1 MAHLS
6 DALDYY
12 ALILEAQKKGCR
24 QVILTSDIMIKI
36 AEAFLTT
43 ESATI
48 TDIAFFVE
56 DDNLQKEIAK
66 LIELMRQNSAYW
78 GALKDKLKFLSEDD
92 SIDIKKISLQGKE
105 YPDTAEIFRKRLFHR
120 ANHGDSLWLHE
131 RYFVGNKQ
139 KHKYGF
145 SINRIALT
153 PEFIRSVDSY
163 YFWQCRY
170 YGESKSDFASARG

>member
-1 MAHLS
+1 MKMKTGKLFYGIEKKQVS
-6 DALDYY
+6 VVEYDSSSGDYY

-92 SIDIKKISLQGKE
+92 SIDIKKISLQGKN
-105 YPDTAEIFRKRLFHR
+105 DGGFLISLFVNGVISISES
-120 ANHGDSLWLHE
+120 AYSSLSKKL
-131 RYFVGNKQ
+131 
-139 KHKYGF
+139 
-145 SINRIALT
+145 S
-153 PEFIRSVDSY
+153 EFLKGCLR
-163 YFWQCRY
+163 
-170 YGESKSDFASARG
+170 

>member
-1 MAHLS
+1 MKTGKLFYGIEKKQVS
-6 DALDYY
+6 VVEYDSSSGDYY

-66 LIELMRQNSAYW
+66 LIELMHQNSAYW

-92 SIDIKKISLQGKE
+92 SIDIKKISLQGKN
-105 YPDTAEIFRKRLFHR
+105 DGGFLISLFVNGVISISES
-120 ANHGDSLWLHE
+120 AYSSLSEKL
-131 RYFVGNKQ
+131 
-139 KHKYGF
+139 
-145 SINRIALT
+145 S
-153 PEFIRSVDSY
+153 EFLKGCLR
-163 YFWQCRY
+163 
-170 YGESKSDFASARG
+170 

>member
-1 MAHLS
+1 MKTGKLFYGIEKKQVS
-6 DALDYY
+6 VVEYDSSSGDYY

-92 SIDIKKISLQGKE
+92 SIDIKKISLQGKN
-105 YPDTAEIFRKRLFHR
+105 DGGFLISLFVNGVISISES
-120 ANHGDSLWLHE
+120 AYSSLSEKL
-131 RYFVGNKQ
+131 
-139 KHKYGF
+139 
-145 SINRIALT
+145 S
-153 PEFIRSVDSY
+153 EFLKGCLR
-163 YFWQCRY
+163 
-170 YGESKSDFASARG
+170 

>member
-1 MAHLS
+1 MKMKTGKLFYGIEKKQVS
-6 DALDYY
+6 VVEYDSSSGDYY

-92 SIDIKKISLQGKE
+92 SIDIKKISLQGKN
-105 YPDTAEIFRKRLFHR
+105 DGGFLISLFV
-120 ANHGDSLWLHE
+120 NG
-131 RYFVGNKQ
+131 VI
-139 KHKYGF
+139 
-145 SINRIALT
+145 SISESAYSPLSEKLS
-153 PEFIRSVDSY
+153 EFLKGCLR
-163 YFWQCRY
+163 
-170 YGESKSDFASARG
+170 

>member
-1 MAHLS
+1 MKMKTGKLFYGIEKKQVS
-6 DALDYY
+6 VVEYDSSSGDYY

-78 GALKDKLKFLSEDD
+78 GALKD
-92 SIDIKKISLQGKE
+92 
-105 YPDTAEIFRKRLFHR
+105 
-120 ANHGDSLWLHE
+120 
-131 RYFVGNKQ
+131 
-139 KHKYGF
+139 
-145 SINRIALT
+145 
-153 PEFIRSVDSY
+153 
-163 YFWQCRY
+163 
-170 YGESKSDFASARG
+170 

>member
-1 MAHLS
+1 MKTGKLFYGIEKKQVS
-6 DALDYY
+6 VVEYDSSSGDYY

-78 GALKDKLKFLSEDD
+78 SALKDKLKFLSEDD
-92 SIDIKKISLQGKE
+92 SIDIKKISLQGKN
-105 YPDTAEIFRKRLFHR
+105 DGGFLISLFVNGVISISES
-120 ANHGDSLWLHE
+120 AYSSLSEKL
-131 RYFVGNKQ
+131 
-139 KHKYGF
+139 
-145 SINRIALT
+145 S
-153 PEFIRSVDSY
+153 EFLKGCLR
-163 YFWQCRY
+163 
-170 YGESKSDFASARG
+170 

>member
-1 MAHLS
+1 MKMKTGKLFYGIEKKQVS
-6 DALDYY
+6 VVEYDSSSGDYY

-66 LIELMRQNSAYW
+66 LIELMHQNSAYW
-78 GALKDKLKFLSEDD
+78 GALKDKLKFLPLMDGVVFSYK
-92 SIDIKKISLQGKE
+92 IKKMK
-105 YPDTAEIFRKRLFHR
+105 PD
-120 ANHGDSLWLHE
+120 
-131 RYFVGNKQ
+131 
-139 KHKYGF
+139 
-145 SINRIALT
+145 
-153 PEFIRSVDSY
+153 P
-163 YFWQCRY
+163 
-170 YGESKSDFASARG
+170 

>member
-1 MAHLS
+1 MKMKTGKLFYGIEKKQVS
-6 DALDYY
+6 VVEYDSSSGDYY

-92 SIDIKKISLQGKE
+92 SIDIKKISLQGKN
-105 YPDTAEIFRKRLFHR
+105 DGGFLISLFVNGVISISES
-120 ANHGDSLWLHE
+120 AYSSLSEKL
-131 RYFVGNKQ
+131 
-139 KHKYGF
+139 
-145 SINRIALT
+145 S
-153 PEFIRSVDSY
+153 EFLKGCLR
-163 YFWQCRY
+163 
-170 YGESKSDFASARG
+170 

>member
-1 MAHLS
+1 MKMKTGKLFYGIEKKQVS
-6 DALDYY
+6 VVEYDSSSGDYY

-66 LIELMRQNSAYW
+66 LIELMHQNSAYW

-92 SIDIKKISLQGKE
+92 SIDIKKISLQGKN
-105 YPDTAEIFRKRLFHR
+105 DGGFLISLFVNGVISISES
-120 ANHGDSLWLHE
+120 AYSSLSEKL
-131 RYFVGNKQ
+131 
-139 KHKYGF
+139 
-145 SINRIALT
+145 S
-153 PEFIRSVDSY
+153 EFLKGCLR
-163 YFWQCRY
+163 
-170 YGESKSDFASARG
+170 

>member
-1 MAHLS
+1 MKMKTGKLFYGIEKKQVS
-6 DALDYY
+6 VVEYDSSSGDYY

-36 AEAFLTT
+36 AEVFLTT

-92 SIDIKKISLQGKE
+92 SIDIKKSVYKGKMM
-105 YPDTAEIFRKRLFHR
+105 
-120 ANHGDSLWLHE
+120 
-131 RYFVGNKQ
+131 
-139 KHKYGF
+139 
-145 SINRIALT
+145 
-153 PEFIRSVDSY
+153 VDS
-163 YFWQCRY
+163 
-170 YGESKSDFASARG
+170 

>member
-1 MAHLS
+1 MKMKTGKLFYGIEKKQVS
-6 DALDYY
+6 VVEYDSSSGDYY

-78 GALKDKLKFLSEDD
+78 SALKDKLKFLSEDD
-92 SIDIKKISLQGKE
+92 SIDIKKISLQGKN
-105 YPDTAEIFRKRLFHR
+105 DGGFLISLFVNGVISISES
-120 ANHGDSLWLHE
+120 AYSSLSEKL
-131 RYFVGNKQ
+131 
-139 KHKYGF
+139 
-145 SINRIALT
+145 S
-153 PEFIRSVDSY
+153 EFLKGCLR
-163 YFWQCRY
+163 
-170 YGESKSDFASARG
+170 

>member
-1 MAHLS
+1 MVCTVKMKTGKLFYGIEKKQVS
-6 DALDYY
+6 VVEYDSSSGDYY

-66 LIELMRQNSAYW
+66 LIELMHQNSAYW

-92 SIDIKKISLQGKE
+92 SIDIKKISLQGKN
-105 YPDTAEIFRKRLFHR
+105 DGGFLISLFVNGVISISES
-120 ANHGDSLWLHE
+120 AYSSLSEKL
-131 RYFVGNKQ
+131 
-139 KHKYGF
+139 
-145 SINRIALT
+145 S
-153 PEFIRSVDSY
+153 EFLKGCLR
-163 YFWQCRY
+163 
-170 YGESKSDFASARG
+170 